1 MTPGPTD
8 PGRQP
13 YAYEPAPVT
22 PGTILVVDD
31 EPEIRSLLS
40 DRFTRRGYQVLEA
53 GDAEEGLRRVL
64 RDRPDVVLL
73 DLVLPGMNGVET
85 LRRIRRYRPGVG
97 IIVITGAANRELAE
111 STLQVGAVDFV
122 LKPFNFARLDRAV
135 ERSLAYFAGG
145 GPGDRLEVEI
155 VRHGEVMLV
164 ALAGSLDAAAV
175 DQIKRTLADLIDKG
189 ATRLL
194 IDLGNVHSVDS
205 SGLGTL
211 VAAMKRARAAGGDL
225 RLCAPSPV
233 VREILEMTG
242 LVARIGIHDDVAAG
256 LASFSSEGG

>member
-1 MTPGPTD
+1 MSSAQPD
-8 PGRQP
+8 PRRRL
-13 YAYEPAPVT
+13 AAPAPARN
-22 PGTILVVDD
+22 PLGTILVVDD

-40 DRFTRRGYQVLEA
+40 DRFGHGGYTVLEA
-53 GDAEEGLRRVL
+53 VDAEEGLRLMERA
-64 RDRPDVVLL
+64 RPDLVLL
-73 DLVLPGMNGVET
+73 DLMLPGMNGVEM
-85 LRRIRRYRPGVG
+85 LRRIRRRHPGIG

-122 LKPFNFARLDRAV
+122 LKPFNVARLDRAV

-145 GPGDRLEVEI
+145 GQRDRLEVEI
-155 VRHGEVMLV
+155 VRRGEVTLV
-164 ALAGSLDAAAV
+164 APAGSLDAAAV
-175 DQIKRTLADLIDKG
+175 DQIKRTLAGLIEAG
-189 ATRLL
+189 QARLL
-194 IDLGNVHSVDS
+194 VDLGNVHYVDS

-256 LASFSSEGG
+256 LASFSSEGC